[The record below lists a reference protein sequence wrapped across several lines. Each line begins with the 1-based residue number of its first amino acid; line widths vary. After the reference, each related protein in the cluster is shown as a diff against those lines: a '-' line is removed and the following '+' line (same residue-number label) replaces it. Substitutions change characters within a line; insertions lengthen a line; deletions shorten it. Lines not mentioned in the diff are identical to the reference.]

1 MLFGREKEIKKLT
14 LNLEQG
20 IHTLVFGIEGAG
32 KTALLQEVVSRPSR
46 IHRAYVGEC
55 SSRRALLEGA
65 LACLAA
71 NRAKTAT
78 PRSELPIKDLRDEL
92 IRAGRHGNA
101 CLILDHLPRLHHRM
115 QHLLEIL
122 EQYFTLIFAV
132 RAHPGAYDL
141 YYWKFARLEVGKLP
155 DAAARSWI
163 EKDLA
168 QRGCAGPLG
177 RAIAAEVQRLCRGNP
192 GLISDTLEAIRNNA
206 VPLDDPIRVRRFVV
220 DGRLSHLKI
229 IHASRRK

>member
-1 MLFGREKEIKKLT
+1 MLFGREKEIEKLT
-14 LNLEQG
+14 LNLERG

-32 KTALLQEVVSRPSR
+32 KTALLQEVVSRSSKIR
-46 IHRAYVGEC
+46 LAYIREC

-71 NRAKTAT
+71 DRAKTAT
-78 PRSELPIKDLRDEL
+78 PRSELLIMDLRDEL

-101 CLILDHLPRLHHRM
+101 CLILDHLPRLRHRM

-122 EQYFTLIFAV
+122 EQYFTMIFAV

-141 YYWKFARLEVGKLP
+141 YYWKFDRLEVVKLP

-163 EKDLA
+163 ERDLG

-177 RAIAAEVQRLCRGNP
+177 RAIAAEVQRLCLGNP
-192 GLISDTLEAIRNNA
+192 GLISDTLDAIRNDA
-206 VPLDDPIRVRRFVV
+206 ASLDDPIRVRRLFV

-229 IHASRRK
+229 RHASEHK